1 MRKNRTQGF
10 TLIELLIVIAIIAI
24 LAAVLI
30 PNILNART
38 RALQAA
44 AQSYA
49 RDVLIALE
57 SVQSTF
63 TNVDWQKSAMAGT
76 ITVVNDGQVQDNVSG
91 WKDYNGGDLTDI
103 RVNFN
108 GFLKAPSNGIEKVLV
123 GAKSTSDPDTV
134 LICVSQ
140 KTPRGK
146 YNYYSLYPNTN
157 EFRAKL
163 NQDDNPTDVDVCP

>member
-49 RDVLIALE
+49 RDSLIALE
-57 SVQSTF
+57 SVQSTY
-63 TNVDWQKSAMAGT
+63 TNIDWQKTALAGDITLVSSGTVQSAVTGWVDANGT
-76 ITVVNDGQVQDNVSG
+76 PT
-91 WKDYNGGDLTDI
+91 GDTID
-103 RVNFN
+103 FT
-108 GFLKAPSNGIEKVLV
+108 GFLKAPSNGIQTVIV
-123 GAKSTSDPDTV
+123 GSNGSTDV
-134 LICVSQ
+134 NQIRICVSQ
-140 KTPRGK
+140 KVPGNK
-146 YNYYSLYPNTN
+146 YNYFSLYPNTN
-157 EFRAKL
+157 QFKAKL
-163 NQDDNPTDVDVCP
+163 NQANDITGTGDCP

>member
-1 MRKNRTQGF
+1 MRNAKGF

-38 RALQAA
+38 RALQSA
-44 AQSYA
+44 AQAYA

-63 TNVDWQKSAMAGT
+63 TNVDWQQTALAGD
-76 ITVVNDGQVQDNVSG
+76 ITLVQNGGVQSNVGG
-91 WKDYNGGDLTDI
+91 WKDANGED
-103 RVNFN
+103 VNVNVDFT
-108 GFLKAPSNGIEKVLV
+108 GYLKAPSNGITKVIV
-123 GAKSTSDPDTV
+123 GKGNGTSEADIR
-134 LICVSQ
+134 ICVAQ
-140 KTPRGK
+140 KVPGSK

-157 EFRAKL
+157 RFASQLGQNAE
-163 NQDDNPTDVDVCP
+163 PTNSTACP

>member
-1 MRKNRTQGF
+1 MRNAKGF

-38 RALQAA
+38 RALQSA
-44 AQSYA
+44 AQAYA

-63 TNVDWQKSAMAGT
+63 TNVDWQRTALAGD
-76 ITVVNDGQVQDNVSG
+76 ITLVQNGKVQSNVGGWRDANGEDANVNVDFTG
-91 WKDYNGGDLTDI
+91 Y
-103 RVNFN
+103 
-108 GFLKAPSNGIEKVLV
+108 LKEPSNGITTVIV
-123 GAKSTSDPDTV
+123 GKGNEGNGTSEVDIR
-134 LICVSQ
+134 ICVAQ
-140 KTPRGK
+140 KVPGSK

-157 EFRAKL
+157 RFASKL
-163 NQDDNPTDVDVCP
+163 GQNEEPTNSTVCP

>member
-1 MRKNRTQGF
+1 MRNAKGF

-38 RALQAA
+38 RALQSA
-44 AQSYA
+44 AQAYA

-63 TNVDWQKSAMAGT
+63 TNVDWQQTALARD
-76 ITVVNDGQVQDNVSG
+76 ITLVQNGEVQSNVG
-91 WKDYNGGDLTDI
+91 DWKDANGNDVD
-103 RVNFN
+103 VNVDFT
-108 GFLKAPSNGIEKVLV
+108 GYLKAPSNGITTVIV
-123 GAKSTSDPDTV
+123 GKGNGTSEADIR
-134 LICVSQ
+134 ICVAQ
-140 KTPRGK
+140 KVPGSK

-157 EFRAKL
+157 RFASKL
-163 NQDDNPTDVDVCP
+163 GQDAEPTDSTGCP